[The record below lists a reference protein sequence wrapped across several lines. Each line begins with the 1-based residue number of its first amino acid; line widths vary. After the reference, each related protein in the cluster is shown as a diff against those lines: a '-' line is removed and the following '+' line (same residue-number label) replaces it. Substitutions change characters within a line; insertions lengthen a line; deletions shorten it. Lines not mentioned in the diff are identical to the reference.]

1 MVNWGGRN
9 SALTPVVKGGY
20 YVKYTVN
27 VQIKV
32 NSYMLVGPFPSE
44 IDHYLEFL
52 VKKKHNFWTLDLML
66 GSSEMF
72 KTAWLGCHQHHQIF
86 TYNSRG
92 RFHEKSQTEPDSR
105 LSQGLKSETFVS
117 AEFLAQMDF
126 TKGGSAETSLKL
138 WSQLFNLISYI

>member
-1 MVNWGGRN
+1 MTTQLAISNHIQDSFR
-9 SALTPVVKGGY
+9 
-20 YVKYTVN
+20 
-27 VQIKV
+27 
-32 NSYMLVGPFPSE
+32 
-44 IDHYLEFL
+44 YLL
-52 VKKKHNFWTLDLML
+52 
-66 GSSEMF
+66 
-72 KTAWLGCHQHHQIF
+72 
-86 TYNSRG
+86 RG

>member
-1 MVNWGGRN
+1 MYSFQCLMYQLDV
-9 SALTPVVKGGY
+9 LCFTLEY
-20 YVKYTVN
+20 C
-27 VQIKV
+27 
-32 NSYMLVGPFPSE
+32 VGVESF
-44 IDHYLEFL
+44 Y
-52 VKKKHNFWTLDLML
+52 
-66 GSSEMF
+66 
-72 KTAWLGCHQHHQIF
+72 
-86 TYNSRG
+86 SRG

>member
-1 MVNWGGRN
+1 MH
-9 SALTPVVKGGY
+9 L
-20 YVKYTVN
+20 
-27 VQIKV
+27 
-32 NSYMLVGPFPSE
+32 FPKTDCLGHETHTCYHTCRTKTLGKTHVSP
-44 IDHYLEFL
+44 DL
-52 VKKKHNFWTLDLML
+52 HN
-66 GSSEMF
+66 
-72 KTAWLGCHQHHQIF
+72 
-86 TYNSRG
+86 RG